1 MVELKLEQ
9 CQGKE
14 GGGGGE
20 NVLEREREIEKE
32 RERITERSSGTEFSV
47 TDKEEEI
54 MCFSC
59 RKIKLLTIKMKDA

>member
-1 MVELKLEQ
+1 M
-9 CQGKE
+9 
-14 GGGGGE
+14 
-20 NVLEREREIEKE
+20 LEREREIEKE